1 MPDGGAI
8 VGARSLP
15 VLAVVGAIGI
25 VVGLGIGAVAWMG
38 GDHGGDGVAIAG
50 AMSAGGDAAAGY
62 SGHAAGMTTAMGEQA
77 FLDQMVPHHEAAIAM
92 AQLALQKAQHP
103 EIRALARDIAS
114 SQEAE
119 IRRMKAWHRRWFGSP
134 LQPDTTG
141 VIMGTDMSPLEAAS
155 GDDFDRAFLAMMIP
169 HHASAVV
176 MADSV
181 TRGGPRRQVGQLAD
195 EISSAQAKEI
205 GRMQQWRG
213 LWYPTGG

>member
-1 MPDGGAI
+1 MG
-8 VGARSLP
+8 VRSWP
-15 VLAVVGAIGI
+15 VLVVVGAIGI
-25 VVGLGIGAVAWMG
+25 VAGLGIGAVAWMG
-38 GDHGGDGVAIAG
+38 GDHGGEDVAIAG
-50 AMSAGGDAAAGY
+50 TMSAGGDAAM
-62 SGHAAGMTTAMGEQA
+62 GHSPGMTTAMGEQA
-77 FLDQMVPHHEAAIAM
+77 FLEQMVPHHESAIAM
-92 AQLALQKAQHP
+92 AQLALQKARHP

-119 IRRMKAWHRRWFGSP
+119 IRRMKAWHRQWFGSA

-181 TRGGPRRQVGQLAD
+181 MRGGPRRQVVQLAD
-195 EISSAQAKEI
+195 EIISAQAKEI
-205 GRMQQWRG
+205 GRMQQWRE
-213 LWYPTGG
+213 LWHLTGG